1 MSDTS
6 TSNPVYWGWIPHLD
20 SSFSKTVT
28 SKEFVK
34 TLAELMSQHQSGV
47 DVNVRDHVVNGSI
60 PAFDGT
66 VRLAFSGLDGFD
78 YDNGTTFECDISL
91 GPHYKDLIK
100 TSVSVASNGMVC
112 ISVDS
117 VQGPLLERLESVDD
131 VRIIVREIY
140 FMLKKLFHIDIFNE
154 PEDLFNS
161 SMSVA
166 DDTLSIV
173 RADTYEEALENIY
186 EMFLHKIDHIARL
199 KHNEVSQ
206 IIESERMAHGY
217 RFFAEG
223 FIRSCVPKE
232 EMEDKLAAM
241 DLKYR
246 AVKAVKDNSLD
257 RKTVYMQ
264 DVISKYTIPVW
275 IVTLVISILAGSLF
289 SDLLSGNLTGFTFV
303 AAAIVVAASFAL
315 VIVLVFQYL
324 KIKDERAR
332 P

>member
-28 SKEFVK
+28 SKEFVR

-66 VRLAFSGLDGFD
+66 VRLAFSNLDGFD
-78 YDNGTTFECDISL
+78 YDNGKTFGCDISL

-223 FIRSCVPKE
+223 FIRSCVPTDA
-232 EMEDKLAAM
+232 EDKLAAM

-264 DVISKYTIPVW
+264 DVISNYTIPVW

-289 SDLLSGNLTGFTFV
+289 SDLISGNLTGVTFIV
-303 AAAIVVAASFAL
+303 AAIIVVISFIIVIALAL
-315 VIVLVFQYL
+315 VYL

-332 P
+332 T